1 MLKNWIRRIR
11 IRRYSRLLGM
21 FLLQYKDCQVKE
33 IRLVK
38 ESNTDYDSRFKGK
51 SYLHI
56 HCEDNEKQGNFYI
69 SVDKED
75 EVSLWGL
82 MMTIGIRAGF
92 SIK

>member
-11 IRRYSRLLGM
+11 IRRYSRLLEE
-21 FLLQYKDCQVKE
+21 FLLHHKDCPVKE
-33 IRLVK
+33 IRMVS
-38 ESNTDYDSRFKGK
+38 ESDIDYDRQFYGK

-56 HCEDNEKQGNFYI
+56 HCENNEQQGNFYI

-75 EVSLWGL
+75 EVSLWEL